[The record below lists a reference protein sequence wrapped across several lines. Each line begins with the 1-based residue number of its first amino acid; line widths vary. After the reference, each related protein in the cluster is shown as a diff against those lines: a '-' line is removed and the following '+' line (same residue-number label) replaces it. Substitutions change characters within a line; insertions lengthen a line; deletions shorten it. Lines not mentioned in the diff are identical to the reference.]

1 MTSRFEGKVAFITG
15 AARGQGRAEAVRL
28 ASEGADIIAVDVCEE
43 FESTSYAGATAA
55 DLAEAV
61 AAVEGLDRRI
71 VASKTDIRDFD
82 ALSSALEA
90 GVAELGRLDVVI
102 ANAGICSAAMSW
114 KITPEQWRETLD
126 VNLTGTF
133 FTVKAA
139 VPILLEQG
147 TGGSIVMTSSVA
159 GLRGLPFLAHY
170 AASKHGIVGLCRSMA
185 NELGQFGIRV
195 NSIHPHGVET
205 GMQPNDMMALLG
217 EYGATLGP
225 IFMGTLPDPMSQPED
240 IAAAVAWLAS
250 DEARHVTGIQLP
262 VDLGTL
268 TREPIALGRA
278 AMRAGLSLGI
288 PDRAR
293 CCIEGS

>member
-1 MTSRFEGKVAFITG
+1 MTTRFDGKVAFITG
-15 AARGQGRAEAVRL
+15 AARGQGRAEAIRL
-28 ASEGADIIAVDVCEE
+28 ASEGADIIAVDICRE
-43 FESTSYAGATAA
+43 FPSTHYDGASAA
-55 DLAEAV
+55 DLAETV
-61 AAVEGLDRRI
+61 AAVEALDRRI
-71 VASKTDIRDFD
+71 VATETDTRDFA
-82 ALSSALEA
+82 ALDKALRD
-90 GVAELGRLDVVI
+90 GVAELGRLDVVV

-114 KITPEQWRETLD
+114 QITPEQWQETID

-185 NELGQFGIRV
+185 NELGQYGIRV

-205 GMQPNDMMALLG
+205 GMQPTEMMALIG
-217 EYGATLGP
+217 EHGATLGP
-225 IFMGTLPDPMSQPED
+225 IFMGSLPDPVSQPED

-268 TREPIALGRA
+268 TR
-278 AMRAGLSLGI
+278 
-288 PDRAR
+288 
-293 CCIEGS
+293 

>member
-1 MTSRFEGKVAFITG
+1 MTARFENKVAFITG
-15 AARGQGRAEAVRL
+15 AARGQGRAEAIRL
-28 ASEGADIIAVDVCEE
+28 ASEGADIIAVDICSE
-43 FESTSYAGATAA
+43 FDSTHYDGSTPA
-55 DLAEAV
+55 DLAETV
-61 AAVEGLDRRI
+61 AAVEALDRRI
-71 VASKTDIRDFD
+71 IATETDTRDFT
-82 ALSSALEA
+82 ALDKALRD
-90 GVAELGRLDVVI
+90 GVAELGRLDVVV

-114 KITPEQWRETLD
+114 EITPEQWKETLD

-185 NELGQFGIRV
+185 NELGQHGIRV
-195 NSIHPHGVET
+195 NTIHPHGVET
-205 GMQPNDMMALLG
+205 GMQPNDMMALIG
-217 EYGATLGP
+217 EHGATLGP
-225 IFMGTLPDPMSQPED
+225 IFMGSLPDPVSQPED

-250 DEARHVTGIQLP
+250 DEARHVTGIALP

-268 TREPIALGRA
+268 TR
-278 AMRAGLSLGI
+278 
-288 PDRAR
+288 
-293 CCIEGS
+293 